1 MHDVTTAGAGASAI
15 GVRLL
20 QVPDAARHIDAL
32 AAILVDCVD
41 GGASV
46 GFVLPFGAD
55 DARAWW
61 QTRLDAMARGEL
73 LLFAAFVDGHL
84 LGTAQLGLDRPSN
97 QRHRADVRKVLVHRR
112 ARRRGLAGDLMRALE
127 AQAQRQGLSLLTL
140 DTATGS
146 EAERLYARLGYTRA
160 GIIPRYALWPDGRFC
175 DTTLFWK
182 AI

>member
-1 MHDVTTAGAGASAI
+1 MHEMIAASDGSSGADVRVLPARGAA
-15 GVRLL
+15 
-20 QVPDAARHIDAL
+20 DHIEAL
-32 AAILVDCVD
+32 AAILADCVA

-46 GFVLPFGAD
+46 GFMLPFTLD

-61 QTRLDAMARGEL
+61 QTRLAGLARGDT
-73 LLFAAFVDGHL
+73 LLFGGFVDGEL

-97 QRHRADVRKVLVHRR
+97 QLHRADVRKVLVHRKAR
-112 ARRRGLAGDLMRALE
+112 RCGLAGGLMTALEAEARRRGLL
-127 AQAQRQGLSLLTL
+127 LLTL

-146 EAERLYARLGYTRA
+146 AAERLYERLGYTRA
-160 GIIPRYALWPDGRFC
+160 GMIPRYALWPDGRFC